1 MGVQKNIKQLQE
13 QVNILSGALTNAL
26 KELDAL
32 KVLAQGTLTAFQL
45 NIGKESWDKLVGTF
59 QKKGRNNQ
67 NVSSEIEHD
76 VKTTRDIPKR

>member
-45 NIGKESWDKLVGTF
+45 NIGKENWDKLVEEL
-59 QKKGRNNQ
+59 KDLDKR
-67 NVSSEIEHD
+67 D
-76 VKTTRDIPKR
+76 VE

>member
-45 NIGKESWDKLVGTF
+45 NIGKESWDKLVEEL
-59 QKKGRNNQ
+59 KDLDKRN
-67 NVSSEIEHD
+67 VE
-76 VKTTRDIPKR
+76 

>member
-13 QVNILSGALTNAL
+13 QVSILSGALTNAL

-45 NIGKESWDKLVGTF
+45 NIGKENWDKLVEEL
-59 QKKGRNNQ
+59 KDLDKR
-67 NVSSEIEHD
+67 D
-76 VKTTRDIPKR
+76 VE

>member
-45 NIGKESWDKLVGTF
+45 NIGKESWDKLVEEL
-59 QKKGRNNQ
+59 KELDKR
-67 NVSSEIEHD
+67 D
-76 VKTTRDIPKR
+76 VE

>member
-13 QVNILSGALTNAL
+13 QVSILSGALTNAL

-45 NIGKESWDKLVGTF
+45 NIGKESWDKLVEEL
-59 QKKGRNNQ
+59 KDLDKR
-67 NVSSEIEHD
+67 D
-76 VKTTRDIPKR
+76 VE